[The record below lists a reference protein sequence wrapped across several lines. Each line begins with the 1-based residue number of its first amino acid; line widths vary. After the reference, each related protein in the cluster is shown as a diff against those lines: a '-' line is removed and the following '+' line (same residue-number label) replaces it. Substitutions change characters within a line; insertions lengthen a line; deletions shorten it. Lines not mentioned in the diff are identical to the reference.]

1 MKPIRQLEREEL
13 ERSTGLTNRTLEE
26 LRYVFYSA
34 RSGITSLSINDHI
47 RAYLKRI
54 TSSSNDSL
62 SDLWRSFYGVVGITS
77 RLSLDDMSRD
87 FYTNKNFYLLNDNFT
102 TNRAAGAI
110 NGTQAELT
118 GGTRVITDTTNIL
131 SVAGG
136 ELIQGAQSISSTDP
150 RYSASEPIS
159 RQAGRIFITRL
170 LRLSSTGGSSTN
182 PGFGVFS
189 NPASTYTSND
199 NGFYFT
205 AGSLGIMRGSTLISV
220 FPAVSDQYY
229 KLIVVLRSSGAYHF
243 IDGQLVWIEAFNT
256 SASLYAV
263 ITNISGSRM
272 GWKSDYVRVPSD
284 LWLPTPLASDS
295 FSGLFGVTDGLGHAE
310 TTGIGSGGASQSF
323 VPNIS
328 ITPTS
333 PSPTLGSEISI
344 NGDFENTFVAGL
356 APSWL
361 KATAPVIPSEE
372 NVIVHGGSKSQ
383 KFVGT
388 VSNDGIFQ
396 YVPTTAGNWYQ
407 VSIWT
412 NKEAAGNLLVIAAT
426 NGGATAARSVTYT
439 ATGWNQTLT
448 TFRATGSTSGAYV
461 LQSGATVVTA
471 YMDNASYKQLT
482 LSSLL
487 SQPTTYSS
495 TNYVAACTTT
505 LTAGTQAGIA
515 VQVDNPANPT
525 NGVFAYHDGTN
536 LVIAKLVNGT
546 WTQLGTS
553 VLAYSVGAQL
563 LVKKIGTTYQVF
575 YNGTFNY
582 SGTIADASITSGTYH
597 CLFSTF
603 ASNTFGAFNISDYNT
618 WYISGGKLLN
628 FPNLGSNLVVNGTF
642 AADTDWTKGTG
653 WTIAAGV
660 ATATAATSL
669 LTATV
674 PPLTVGVWYRST
686 FTVSGYVGGSFQLV
700 VGAVGNVL
708 RSANG
713 TYTETQRATATSL
726 NVNALTSATGSVD
739 GVTAAPLT
747 LSELFTDITHS
758 TANVLV
764 TSEIIFTAGYQIGHV
779 LNLDSAS
786 NPQNFVLVYLLNGNI
801 RTEKCVAGT
810 WTTLATTAITYS
822 ASAKLVVRKSGTAYR
837 IYYGNTLVG
846 SQLTISDAGII
857 NNTMHGLFNTSNFN
871 SHDNFTVYASGDEDQ
886 YSSLNQY

>member
-1 MKPIRQLEREEL
+1 
-13 ERSTGLTNRTLEE
+13 
-26 LRYVFYSA
+26 
-34 RSGITSLSINDHI
+34 
-47 RAYLKRI
+47 
-54 TSSSNDSL
+54 L

-102 TNRAAGAI
+102 TDRSAGAV
-110 NGTQAELT
+110 NGTNAEPSGPARNVVDTSNNLSTSGGYLVRAGGSVTDPVLRYAAPLAREKGIILKWVLPTSGVTVVGYNALIQMNAAEYIYSNSGSSIIVSIGAGISVYGAHSYPLRLAMVTRATGTFFFAENKLLAINYVLAQALNVHVYST
-118 GGTRVITDTTNIL
+118 GLVGNIL
-131 SVAGG
+131 
-136 ELIQGAQSISSTDP
+136 
-150 RYSASEPIS
+150 
-159 RQAGRIFITRL
+159 
-170 LRLSSTGGSSTN
+170 
-182 PGFGVFS
+182 
-189 NPASTYTSND
+189 
-199 NGFYFT
+199 
-205 AGSLGIMRGSTLISV
+205 
-220 FPAVSDQYY
+220 
-229 KLIVVLRSSGAYHF
+229 
-243 IDGQLVWIEAFNT
+243 
-256 SASLYAV
+256 
-263 ITNISGSRM
+263 
-272 GWKSDYVRVPSD
+272 DYIKMPQD
-284 LWLPTPLASDS
+284 KWLPTPLASDS

-333 PSPTLGSEISI
+333 PSPALGSEIST

-356 APSWL
+356 APGWT
-361 KATAPVIPSEE
+361 KTTASVIPSEE
-372 NVIVHGGSKSQ
+372 NTIVHGGTKSQ

-388 VSNDGIFQ
+388 VNNDGIFQ

-412 NKEAAGNLLVIAAT
+412 NKEAAGTLRTGVAT
-426 NGGATAARSVTYT
+426 NGGSTVIRSVDYS
-439 ATGWNQTLT
+439 ATGWNQTLA
-448 TFRATGSTSGAYV
+448 TFRATGSTSGAFA
-461 LQSGATVVTA
+461 LQAGATVVTA
-471 YMDNASYKQLT
+471 YMDDASYKQLT

>member
-1 MKPIRQLEREEL
+1 MTIQRRRLFNALNQL
-13 ERSTGLTNRTLEE
+13 
-26 LRYVFYSA
+26 
-34 RSGITSLSINDHI
+34 
-47 RAYLKRI
+47 K
-54 TSSSNDSL
+54 
-62 SDLWRSFYGVVGITS
+62 
-77 RLSLDDMSRD
+77 
-87 FYTNKNFYLLNDNFT
+87 YLLDDNFT
-102 TNRAAGAI
+102 TDRAAGAV
-110 NGTQAELT
+110 NGTNAEPSGPARNVVDTSNNLSTSGGYLVRAGGSVSDPVLRYAAPLAREKGIILKWVLPTSGITIVGYNASIQLSAAEYIYSNSGSSIIVSIGAGISVYGAPSYPLRLAMVTRATGTFFFAENKLLAINYVLAQALNVHVYST
-118 GGTRVITDTTNIL
+118 GLVGNIL
-131 SVAGG
+131 
-136 ELIQGAQSISSTDP
+136 
-150 RYSASEPIS
+150 
-159 RQAGRIFITRL
+159 
-170 LRLSSTGGSSTN
+170 
-182 PGFGVFS
+182 
-189 NPASTYTSND
+189 
-199 NGFYFT
+199 
-205 AGSLGIMRGSTLISV
+205 
-220 FPAVSDQYY
+220 
-229 KLIVVLRSSGAYHF
+229 
-243 IDGQLVWIEAFNT
+243 
-256 SASLYAV
+256 
-263 ITNISGSRM
+263 
-272 GWKSDYVRVPSD
+272 DYIKMPQD
-284 LWLPTPLASDS
+284 KWLPTPLASDS

-333 PSPTLGSEISI
+333 PSPALGSEIST

-356 APSWL
+356 APGWT
-361 KATAPVIPSEE
+361 KTTASVIPSEE
-372 NVIVHGGSKSQ
+372 NTIVHGGTKSQ

-388 VSNDGIFQ
+388 VNNDGIFQ
-396 YVPTTAGNWYQ
+396 YASTTAGNWYQ
-407 VSIWT
+407 ISIWT
-412 NKEAAGNLLVIAAT
+412 NKEAAGTLRTGVAT
-426 NGGATAARSVTYT
+426 NGGSTVIRSVDYS
-439 ATGWNQTLT
+439 ATGWNQTLA
-448 TFRATGSTSGAYV
+448 TFRATGSTSGAFA
-461 LQSGATVVTA
+461 LQAGATVVTA
-471 YMDNASYKQLT
+471 YMDDASYKQLT

-536 LVIAKLVNGT
+536 LVIAKLVSGT

-553 VLAYSVGAQL
+553 VLSYSVGAQL

-582 SGTIADASITSGTYH
+582 SGTISDASITSGTYH

-642 AADTDWTKGTG
+642 GADTDWTKGTG

-674 PPLTVGVWYRST
+674 PPLTVGVWYRTT

-700 VGAVGNVL
+700 VGAVGNVS

-726 NVNALTSATGSVD
+726 DVNALTSATGSVD
-739 GVTAAPLT
+739 DVTAAPLT

-779 LNLDSAS
+779 LNLDSVS

-837 IYYGNTLVG
+837 IYYNNTFVG
-846 SQLTISDAGII
+846 SELTISDAGII

-871 SHDNFTVYASGDEDQ
+871 SHDNFTVYASGDEGQ
-886 YSSLNQY
+886 YANLDKY